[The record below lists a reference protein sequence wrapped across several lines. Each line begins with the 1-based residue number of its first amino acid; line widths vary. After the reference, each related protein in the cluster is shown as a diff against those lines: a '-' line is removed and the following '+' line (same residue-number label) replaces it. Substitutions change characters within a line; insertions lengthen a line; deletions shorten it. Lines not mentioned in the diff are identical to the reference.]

1 MWIFKRSIWSK
12 LNVKSSGMSFS
23 QELKIEA
30 YKKGFKCAEVPIVYR
45 ARVGEVKLST
55 LKDGLGNMLHLM
67 TKRIFG

>member
-12 LNVKSSGMSFS
+12 LNIKSSGMPFS

-30 YKKGFKCAEVPIVYR
+30 YRTSFKCVEVPIAYR

-55 LKDGLGNMLHLM
+55 LKDGLGGMFHLI
-67 TKRIFG
+67 TKKIFS